1 MRKRNVQ
8 VDCWVSLSLYPTY
21 GDYGIRRPDKIG
33 IQSNMP
39 TTLVALSQP
48 LIAAHSRQPQP
59 MIKATPPIGVIAPS
73 QRTPVSDRI

>member
-21 GDYGIRRPDKIG
+21 GGHGIRCPAG
-33 IQSNMP
+33 GMQSHMP
-39 TTLVALSQP
+39 TTLATLVQL
-48 LIAAHSRQPQP
+48 LIAAHRRQPQP

-73 QRTPVSDRI
+73 QRIPVNDRM